1 MLILHAYIA
10 YLYLY
15 SIFLMIQQKI
25 PSKMHK
31 DFLPAEDEISVSI
44 IYYFYLRRLLLLN
57 ELHDNHR
64 LWFSLVLQISVS
76 GLEKRR

>member
-15 SIFLMIQQKI
+15 SVFLMIQQKI

-57 ELHDNHR
+57 EPNCSNH
-64 LWFSLVLQISVS
+64 FMTIIVS
-76 GLEKRR
+76 GSL